1 VFENINPE
9 FYMNAVET
17 IIDVI
22 DQLDR
27 DLDEIEEIT
36 GQ

>member
-1 VFENINPE
+1 V
-9 FYMNAVET
+9 NAVVT

-27 DLDEIEEIT
+27 DLDEIEELS
-36 GQ
+36 GQEE